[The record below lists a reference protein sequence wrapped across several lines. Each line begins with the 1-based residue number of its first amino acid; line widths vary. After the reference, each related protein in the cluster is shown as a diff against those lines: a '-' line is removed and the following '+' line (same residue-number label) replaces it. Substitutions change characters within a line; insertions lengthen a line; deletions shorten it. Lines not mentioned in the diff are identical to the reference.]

1 MPGAAVLDLRI
12 REKRFAGA
20 RSWPVLRDV
29 HFRAGPGEVIALL
42 GRSGAGKST
51 LLRIAL
57 GLDRAFD
64 GGVQLAPG
72 RVGVVF
78 QEPRLLPWLTVA
90 ENLRLVITEGVP
102 EPDIPALL
110 AAVGLEDAGSLRP
123 GELSLGMARRAAV
136 ARALAVDPALL
147 VLDEPFVSLDRR
159 LASGLGAL
167 LTVRARRQRT
177 LVLVAM
183 HDVEHALAIADRI
196 LVLHGAPAG
205 LAADVAVPARDD
217 LAGAERVRG
226 ELLHRFAFL
235 AAEEP
240 DDANRSN
247 A

>member
-1 MPGAAVLDLRI
+1 MLDLRL
-12 REKRFAGA
+12 REKRFPAAGA
-20 RSWPVLRDV
+20 RAVLRDV
-29 HFRAGPGEVIALL
+29 HFRAAPGEVLALL
-42 GRSGAGKST
+42 GRSGAGKTT

-57 GLDRAFD
+57 GLDAAFD
-64 GGVQLAPG
+64 GRVTRPAG
-72 RVGVVF
+72 RMGVVF

-90 ENLRLVITEGVP
+90 ENLRLVVTEGVP
-102 EPDIPALL
+102 QPDIPALL
-110 AAVGLEDAGSLRP
+110 AALGLADAAALRP

-217 LAGAERVRG
+217 LAGVERVRG